1 MDPSTDPA
9 IPDSFHLAASRLITE
24 LEGLRSPEVVVR
36 CLLRAFDRVAASS
49 DLPADDVVLLA
60 EAMARGLLTAG
71 IQSRRL
77 AS

>member
-9 IPDSFHLAASRLITE
+9 IPDSFHLAASRLIAE
-24 LEGLRSPEVVVR
+24 LEGLRSPAVVVR
-36 CLLRAFDRVAASS
+36 CLVRAFDRVSASS

-60 EAMARGLLTAG
+60 ETMARGLLTAG